1 MKFKEVHFMN
11 PAMKL
16 RNEKAGQKLVS
27 ALKKRHFD
35 AYYCTTKE
43 DALTQALALIPA
55 EHTVAWGGSASA
67 EEIGLIDAVK
77 QNYKVVDRDAAA
89 TPEERTQLMRQGL
102 LADTFIMGTNAVS
115 EDGQLVNIDGNG
127 NRVAA
132 LIYGPANV
140 IVICGI
146 NKMTKT
152 VEDAYTRAHTVA
164 APINAQRFDLGTPCT
179 KNGTCGDC
187 IGDGCICAYA
197 VTTRVCRPAGKIK
210 VIVVGE
216 ELGF

>member
-1 MKFKEVHFMN
+1 MN

-16 RNEKAGQKLVS
+16 RNEKAGQKLVG

-35 AYYCTTKE
+35 AYYCETKE
-43 DALTQALALIPA
+43 DALKQALSLIP
-55 EHTVAWGGSASA
+55 EGHTVSWGGSASA
-67 EEIGLIDAVK
+67 AEIGLIDAVK
-77 QNYKVVDRDAAA
+77 EKYQVIDRDSASS
-89 TPEERTQLMRQGL
+89 PEERIQITRQTL
-102 LADTFIMGTNAVS
+102 LADTFITGTNAVS

-132 LIYGPANV
+132 MIYGPTNV

-146 NKMTKT
+146 NKMVKT
-152 VEDAYTRAHTVA
+152 VEDAYTRAHTTA
-164 APINAQRFDLGTPCT
+164 APINAQRFNLGTPCS
-179 KNGTCGDC
+179 KNGTCGECIAEDC
-187 IGDGCICAYA
+187 ICCYA

-216 ELGF
+216 DVGF

>member
-1 MKFKEVHFMN
+1 MN

-16 RNEKAGQKLVS
+16 RNQKAGQKLVS

-35 AYYCTTKE
+35 AYYCDTKE
-43 DALTQALALIPA
+43 DALKQALSLIP
-55 EHTVAWGGSASA
+55 EGHTVSWGGSVSA
-67 EEIGLIDAVK
+67 AEIGLIDAVK
-77 QNYKVVDRDAAA
+77 KNYKVIDRETAS
-89 TPEERTQLMRQGL
+89 TPEERSQITRQAL
-102 LADTFIMGTNAVS
+102 LADTFITGTNAVS

-132 LIYGPANV
+132 MIYGPTNV

-146 NKMTKT
+146 NKMVKT

-164 APINAQRFDLGTPCT
+164 APINAQRFNLETPCG
-179 KNGTCGDC
+179 KNGTCGEC
-187 IGDGCICAYA
+187 IGESCICCYT
-197 VTTRVCRPAGKIK
+197 VTTRVCKPAGKIK

-216 ELGF
+216 EVGF

>member
-1 MKFKEVHFMN
+1 MN

-16 RNEKAGQKLVS
+16 RNEKAGQKLVA

-35 AYYCTTKE
+35 AYYCDNKE
-43 DALTQALALIPA
+43 EALKQALSLIP
-55 EHTVAWGGSASA
+55 ENHTVAWGGSASA
-67 EEIGLIDAVK
+67 AEIGLIDAVK
-77 QNYKVVDRDAAA
+77 QNYKVIDRDAAA
-89 TPEERTQLMRQGL
+89 SPEERVQIMRQGL
-102 LADTFIMGTNAVS
+102 LADTFITGTNAVS

-132 LIYGPANV
+132 MIYGPTNV

-146 NKMTKT
+146 NKMVKT

-164 APINAQRFDLGTPCT
+164 APMNAQRFGDMGTPCS

-187 IGDGCICAYA
+187 IAEGCICCYA

>member
-1 MKFKEVHFMN
+1 MN

-16 RNEKAGQKLVS
+16 RNEKAGRKLVA

-35 AYYCTTKE
+35 AYYCDNKE
-43 DALTQALALIPA
+43 EALKQALSLIP
-55 EHTVAWGGSASA
+55 ENHTVAWGGSASA
-67 EEIGLIDAVK
+67 AEIGLIDAVK
-77 QNYKVVDRDAAA
+77 QNYKVIDRDAASS
-89 TPEERTQLMRQGL
+89 PEERVQMMRQGL
-102 LADTFIMGTNAVS
+102 LADTFITGTNAVS

-132 LIYGPANV
+132 MIYGPTNV
-140 IVICGI
+140 IVICGM
-146 NKMTKT
+146 NKMVKT
-152 VEDAYTRAHTVA
+152 VADAYTRAHTVA
-164 APINAQRFDLGTPCT
+164 APMNAQRFGDMGTPCS

-187 IGDGCICAYA
+187 IAEGCICCYA

>member
-1 MKFKEVHFMN
+1 MN

-16 RNEKAGQKLVS
+16 RNEKAGLKLVG

-35 AYYCTTKE
+35 AYYCATKE
-43 DALTQALALIPA
+43 DALKQALSLIPGN
-55 EHTVAWGGSASA
+55 HTVSLGGCTSA

-77 QNYKVVDRDAAA
+77 KNYQVIDRDTASS
-89 TPEERTQLMRQGL
+89 PEERSRLMRQAL
-102 LADTFIMGTNAVS
+102 LADTFITGTNAVS

-132 LIYGPANV
+132 MIYGPTNV

-146 NKMTKT
+146 NKMVKT
-152 VEDAYTRAHTVA
+152 VEDAYNRAQTVA
-164 APINAQRFDLGTPCT
+164 APINAQRFGDLGTPCS

-187 IGDGCICAYA
+187 IGEKCICCYA

-216 ELGF
+216 EAGF